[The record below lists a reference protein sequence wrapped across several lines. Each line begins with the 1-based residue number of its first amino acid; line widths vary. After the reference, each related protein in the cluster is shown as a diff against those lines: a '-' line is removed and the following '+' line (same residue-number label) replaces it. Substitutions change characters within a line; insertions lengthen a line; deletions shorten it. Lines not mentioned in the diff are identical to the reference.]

1 MQLTVH
7 GRNVEVTDWVREY
20 VENKVTR
27 LERYLPQMKE
37 IRAELTQRATRSADD
52 RYTAQV
58 TVWAGGQ
65 ILRAEESTSDIF
77 ASIDATIDK
86 MAKQVR
92 RFKGR
97 RYDSKRRAAA
107 AASMEVEMNGVVP
120 VGVEEAEEAEVA
132 AGQVVDRDFLVTH
145 AHAQRL
151 AFRNIRRRRDTH
163 PSIRH
168 VLLLACRGCPHDACR
183 GFPHDGPFRGSWNA
197 TCQGLCLSANPDV
210 APMAEAAS

>member
-1 MQLTVH
+1 
-7 GRNVEVTDWVREY
+7 
-20 VENKVTR
+20 
-27 LERYLPQMKE
+27 MKE

-132 AGQVVDRDFLVTH
+132 AGQI
-145 AHAQRL
+145 
-151 AFRNIRRRRDTH
+151 IRRKQFVVEAMHEEEALEQMELLGHDFFVFFNPESKGINVIYRRKEDNDYG
-163 PSIRH
+163 
-168 VLLLACRGCPHDACR
+168 LLQPL
-183 GFPHDGPFRGSWNA
+183 
-197 TCQGLCLSANPDV
+197 
-210 APMAEAAS
+210 MA

>member
-20 VENKVTR
+20 VEKKVTR

-132 AGQVVDRDFLVTH
+132 AGQI
-145 AHAQRL
+145 
-151 AFRNIRRRRDTH
+151 IRRKQFVVEAMHEEEALEQMELLGHDFFVFFNPESKGINVIYRRKEDNDYG
-163 PSIRH
+163 
-168 VLLLACRGCPHDACR
+168 LLQPLMD
-183 GFPHDGPFRGSWNA
+183 
-197 TCQGLCLSANPDV
+197 
-210 APMAEAAS
+210 

>member
-20 VENKVTR
+20 VEKKVTR

-37 IRAELTQRATRSADD
+37 IRAEWTHRATRSADD

-86 MAKQVR
+86 MSKQVR

-97 RYDSKRRAAA
+97 RYDNRRRASA
-107 AASMEVEMNGVVP
+107 AASLEVEMNGTAAVAVEEE
-120 VGVEEAEEAEVA
+120 EEAENA
-132 AGQVVDRDFLVTH
+132 AGQIVRRKQFMVEPMNEEEAMEQMELLGHDFFV
-145 AHAQRL
+145 
-151 AFRNIRRRRDTH
+151 F
-163 PSIRH
+163 
-168 VLLLACRGCPHDACR
+168 
-183 GFPHDGPFRGSWNA
+183 F
-197 TCQGLCLSANPDV
+197 NPDSNAINV
-210 APMAEAAS
+210 IYRRKEDNNYGLLQPLTL